1 MALETYRKKRNFAAT
16 AEPKGAAPLT
26 ESNIF
31 VVQKHDA
38 TRLHYDF
45 RLALDGVLKSWAVT
59 RGPSLNPGEK
69 RLAVAVEDHPLEYA
83 DFEGTIAKG
92 EYGGGSVIV
101 WDNGTWTPIGDA
113 HRGLKKGHLEFEL
126 HGRKLNGRWHLV
138 KMHGKPSEK
147 RENWLLIKG
156 DDEFAR
162 SADEADVL
170 EDAPQSVKTGRT
182 IDELEGEPPGWSSKT
197 GPIEKP
203 DGAAGGTPEPSP
215 GERTRKALDPSAI
228 EGAAKGPMPGFV
240 EPMLATLA
248 KFPPA
253 GDRWLHEIKFD
264 GYRLQAHI
272 EEGKVT
278 LWTRGGLD
286 WTKKFGDG
294 VQEALRN
301 LPVRTALIDGELVAE
316 NPSGVSE
323 FSLLQA
329 DLSDSRSDR
338 FAYYAFD
345 CLYLDGYDLREAAL
359 LRRKELLSQLI
370 GTGGGAIRYSSH
382 FVEDGKLVLSRACAL
397 GLEGIVSKASQ
408 SVYVSGRGKSWVKA
422 KCSAQQEFVIAGYVP
437 SSTGRKAIGSLV
449 LGVYEDADLRHVGR
463 VGTGFSSGVAEVLF
477 ARLEAMRIK
486 SSPFARRLSTA
497 EARQVRY
504 VRPELIAEIDFR
516 GWTGDG
522 LLRQASFQGLRE
534 DKPAREVV
542 RETTMATNAAP
553 ERPKSSVTLTHP
565 DRIYWPDEGVTKEGL
580 ADYYA
585 EAWPVMK
592 PLIVNRAL
600 ALVRCPDG
608 IGGQTFFQKH
618 AWKGLNRNIVLV
630 KDPEEP
636 EPIISIRDFD
646 GLMALV
652 QSAALEIHP
661 WGSTVADW
669 ERPDMLVMD
678 LDPGDEVTWPSV
690 IAAAEEVRA
699 RLKNVGLASFVKTS
713 GGKGLHV
720 VSPIKPKAEWPT
732 VKAFT
737 KAIADSMAA
746 DSPDRFVSTIP
757 KARRHGKI
765 LIDYLRN
772 QRGMT
777 AVAAYSTRARP
788 GASVSM
794 PLAWEELTSEIGPAY
809 FTTRNAPARL
819 SSSADPW
826 ADFRAASAPIEE
838 ERKKAQPTRKR

>member
-16 AEPKGAAPLT
+16 AEPKGAAPLAD
-26 ESNIF
+26 SNIF

-38 TRLHYDF
+38 TRLHYDL

-59 RGPSLNPGEK
+59 RGPSLNPAEK
-69 RLAVAVEDHPLEYA
+69 RLAVEVEDHPLEYA

-101 WDNGTWTPIGDA
+101 WDNGTWTPLGDA

-126 HGRKLNGRWHLV
+126 HGQKLNGRWHLV
-138 KMHGKPSEK
+138 RMHRKPGEK

-162 SADEADVL
+162 SADEADIL
-170 EDAPQSVKTGRT
+170 EERPESINTGRT
-182 IDELEGEPPGWSSKT
+182 IDELEGEAPGWSSRT
-197 GPIEKP
+197 ARIEEPGGGKSS
-203 DGAAGGTPEPSP
+203 AGEP
-215 GERTRKALDPSAI
+215 DPSAI
-228 EGAAKGPMPGFV
+228 EGATKGPMPGFV

-248 KFPPA
+248 KFPPT

-272 EEGKVT
+272 EDGKVT

-286 WTKKFGDG
+286 WTTKFGG
-294 VQEALRN
+294 GIQEALRN
-301 LPVRTALIDGELVAE
+301 LPLRSALIDGELVAE
-316 NPSGVSE
+316 NSSGVSE

-329 DLSDSRSDR
+329 DLSDGRVDR

-359 LRRKELLSQLI
+359 IRRKELLSQLI
-370 GTGGGAIRYSSH
+370 GAGGGALRYSSH

-397 GLEGIVSKASQ
+397 GLEGIISKTSQ
-408 SVYVSGRGKSWVKA
+408 SVYVSGRGKSWAKA

-437 SSTGRKAIGSLV
+437 SSTGREAIGSLV
-449 LGVYEDADLRHVGR
+449 LGVYDGADLRHVGR
-463 VGTGFSSGVAEVLF
+463 VGTGFSSGLAEALF
-477 ARLEAMRIK
+477 TRLEAMRIK
-486 SSPFARRLSTA
+486 SSPFAKRLSTA

-522 LLRQASFQGLRE
+522 LLRQASFHGLRE
-534 DKPAREVV
+534 DKHPREVV

-553 ERPKSSVTLTHP
+553 ERSKSSVTLTHP

-580 ADYYA
+580 ADYYT
-585 EAWPVMK
+585 EAWRVME

-600 ALVRCPDG
+600 ALLRCPDG

-630 KDPEEP
+630 KDPAEP
-636 EPIISIRDFD
+636 EPLISIRDFD

-652 QSAALEIHP
+652 QFAALEIHP
-661 WGSTVADW
+661 WGSTVTDW
-669 ERPDMLVMD
+669 ERPDMIVMD
-678 LDPGDEVTWPSV
+678 LDPGEDVDWASV
-690 IAAAEEVRA
+690 IAAAAEVRD
-699 RLKNVGLASFVKTS
+699 RLTKAGLASFVKTS

-720 VSPIKPKAEWPT
+720 VSPIKPKAEWPA

-746 DSPDRFVSTIP
+746 DSPEHFVSTIP

-777 AVAAYSTRARP
+777 AVSAYSARARS

-794 PLAWEELTSEIGPAY
+794 PLAWEELSPEIGPAY
-809 FTTRNAPARL
+809 FTIRNAPARL
-819 SSSADPW
+819 SSVADPW
-826 ADFRAASAPIEE
+826 ADFRAAAAPIEE
-838 ERKKAQPTRKR
+838 EREKARPPRKR